1 MDIEIFPKQDHIDAG
16 SYGNLIK
23 FPTLVHQVSGKV
35 SQFLDDDLNP
45 ITLTEIR
52 RNKSALFEEPEVAE
66 TVPSKLNFN
75 ATNIGQPFNINLM
88 FSKCRVLREIE
99 NAKPDELEGQLGH
112 RNRLFLAS
120 QCKPY
125 GSVGRKRVHQILK
138 KADDYSEMTT
148 DYQIESISKPPQTC
162 EYMCGS
168 KRCANICKVGGKSPV
183 KFGYRKTLFPF
194 IEKATSSYAYFD
206 WGDDTLYFVDS
217 KDKLKQILADQGD
230 TLPDTLSVYK
240 VIFDPHQNR
249 TFDNDQRTINLFSP
263 TDYMVYQRSGI
274 KVNLS
279 KSCPTILR
287 LISNLLPSHTEKN
300 RFFNWLAGIIQTRNK
315 QLTSWVFLGEQGAGK
330 GVLLDHVLKPLFGSR
345 QVVKVEDEQLKSQF
359 NPWMQNALIIA
370 FNEVAH
376 DNRTRNSIN
385 SKVKAIITDSEVM
398 INEKNVKTFMIENF
412 VNALFYSNIEIP
424 VLIEKG
430 DRRFNVVRTRGNLRK
445 TSWFTDPLKVF
456 DGIARELAKFAEFL
470 INYDY
475 DVNLAMEVI
484 QNTTKNSII
493 NAGMGRFEEFA
504 MHLKN
509 NDFEWLNDQQ
519 SNDFGNITLKNLSG
533 KLQKDE
539 ALKIFKNI
547 YGDEKVTAKKLT
559 TEMELYGIK
568 VERIRNEFNKREYYY
583 VWE

>member
-1 MDIEIFPKQDHIDAG
+1 
-16 SYGNLIK
+16 
-23 FPTLVHQVSGKV
+23 
-35 SQFLDDDLNP
+35 
-45 ITLTEIR
+45 
-52 RNKSALFEEPEVAE
+52 
-66 TVPSKLNFN
+66 
-75 ATNIGQPFNINLM
+75 M

-99 NAKPDELEGQLGH
+99 NADPDQLGGQLGH

-120 QCKPY
+120 QCKPF
-125 GSVGRKRVHQILK
+125 GSIGRKRIHEILK

-162 EYMCGS
+162 EYMCGNS
-168 KRCANICKVGGKSPV
+168 RCANICKIDGNAPV
-183 KFGYRKTLFPF
+183 KFGYRKNLFPF

-206 WGDDTLYFVDS
+206 WNDDSLYFVDS
-217 KDKLKQILADQGD
+217 KDKLKQILADQND
-230 TLPDTLSVYK
+230 TLPETLPVYK
-240 VIFDPHQNR
+240 AIFDPHQNKR
-249 TFDNDQRTINLFSP
+249 LDFDHKTINLFSP
-263 TDYMVYQRSGI
+263 TDYMVYIKSGAQ
-274 KVNLS
+274 VNLA

-287 LISNLLPSHTEKN
+287 LISNLLSHNTEKN

-359 NPWMQNALIIA
+359 NPWLQNVLIIA

-385 SKVKAIITDSEVM
+385 SKVKAIITDPEVM
-398 INEKNVKTFMIENF
+398 INEKNVKTFMIENY

-430 DRRFNVVRTRGNLRK
+430 DRRFNVVRTKGNLRK
-445 TSWFTDPLKVF
+445 CSWFADPLKVF
-456 DGIARELAKFAEFL
+456 EDIVRELPKFAEFL

-475 DVNLAMEVI
+475 DPNLAMEVI
-484 QNTTKNSII
+484 ENNEKASIV

-504 MHLKN
+504 FHLKD
-509 NDFEWLNDQQ
+509 NDFEWFNSQQ
-519 SNDFGNITLKNLSG
+519 GDDYSKVTLSGLSG
-533 KLQKDE
+533 KLLKDE

-547 YGDEKVTAKKLT
+547 YGDDKVTTKKLT
-559 TEMELYGIK
+559 TELELYGIT
-568 VERIRNEFNKREYYY
+568 VQRIRNEFNKRDYFY
-583 VWE
+583 VWDK